1 MGEPRRTITR
11 RELLELGGLA
21 ASTALLPRSLLGA
34 DQALPQVPRRVLG
47 KTGQQVPILLLG
59 GASGFD
65 PRFDPKIAE
74 ALRYGANYI
83 DAADCYAGGRC
94 ETSVGAF
101 HQRAKNR
108 AAMWITSK
116 SDKHDPEGF
125 ARTLDDSLK
134 SLQTDY
140 VDMYFL
146 HGLTDARY
154 LSPELATTV
163 DRLKK
168 TGKMRHFGFSCHG
181 GNVVELLQK
190 AASLPW
196 VETVMFRYNFRQYGD
211 RELNAAMDVAH
222 RSGVGLI
229 AMKTQGSEAG
239 FRDAW
244 KKFEQTGKWNKYQ
257 AVLKAVW
264 ADERISAAVSDMDT
278 FEKLRA
284 NLDAA
289 LDRNALSQAERSALE
304 RYAADT
310 RSLACDGCDHICGPA
325 VAAPVRIGD
334 TLRFLMYHD
343 VYGQPEK
350 ARRLFQALPAEAQR
364 LAGVDFAPAN
374 QACPHRVDVAGLMLR
389 AGEVL
394 AG

>member
-1 MGEPRRTITR
+1 MGGPRRTITR

-34 DQALPQVPRRVLG
+34 DPALPQVPRRVLG

-94 ETSVGAF
+94 ETSIGAF
-101 HQRAKNR
+101 HQRARNR
-108 AAMWITSK
+108 AALWITSK

-196 VETVMFRYNFRQYGD
+196 VEAVMFRYNFRQYGD
-211 RELNAAMDVAH
+211 RELNVAMDAAH

-289 LDRNALSQAERSALE
+289 LDRNELSQAERSALE

-310 RSLACDGCDHICGPA
+310 RSLACDGCDQICGPA

-350 ARRLFQALPAEAQR
+350 ARRLFQALPVEAQR

-374 QACPHRVDVAGLMLR
+374 RACPHGVDVAGLMLR
-389 AGEVL
+389 AREVL

>member
-101 HQRAKNR
+101 HQRARNR
-108 AAMWITSK
+108 AALWITSK
-116 SDKHDPEGF
+116 SDRHDPEGF